1 MATFAL
7 PLGLAFP
14 ASCCVVPSC
23 VSSVPHFSDCFRWSL
38 GKDSRR
44 LIFTPSAVHSGPMN
58 SARITL
64 GLLRLIALPAIPF
77 NTTINVTTV
86 STF

>member
-14 ASCCVVPSC
+14 ASCCVVPG
-23 VSSVPHFSDCFRWSL
+23 CFRWWL